1 METAVVAS
9 CACPNNVFH
18 RYMQG
23 IKLFLQGK
31 VALAM
36 PALLH
41 QAKQPSINDYVV
53 AGFIGAGFSMTAKRL
68 TALVPRTL

>member
-1 METAVVAS
+1 
-9 CACPNNVFH
+9 
-18 RYMQG
+18 MQG

-53 AGFIGAGFSMTAKRL
+53 AEFIGAGFSMTAKRL